1 MLGAWL
7 RWHSPWLL
15 VVGVACV
22 VAWTLSPRPWSK
34 LQALGI
40 ALTVGAITAGF
51 ATYPDLVPFER
62 DWAEHWSAREAELV
76 ELLRTDLRALTD
88 AGELAADRI
97 AALSDSLQGGDLDR
111 ALSSLR
117 RETGMAGLA
126 VYGPGPSPRL
136 VTWDG
141 AHQGQVPAQVTLG
154 RRRFS
159 YGESPLFSY
168 LYITAPVEGTGGTAV
183 AAALLR
189 AELPPGLQGSEDDF
203 AVRFRRQTGES
214 IRIFAPHRVV
224 AETVWDFLIEDR
236 SLFAV
241 AVAQPSRTER
251 RADALLAWSRVV
263 LALLIGA
270 WLFLALGGHGR
281 TLQLPLAAAS
291 LLVLAV
297 LVPLDPLLRGET
309 YLSSAQ
315 FLLPGPLTVTLVPLL
330 ALAVAGAFVA
340 GLLMPRGPGRVRM
353 PWIPALLLVGVGF
366 PLLGGVMLEGAS
378 GSLLSG
384 PERSFVA
391 FQSALA
397 LLLTLPAY
405 GALRSIQLRP
415 GRRGAPAAFLS
426 GIAIPLLMVAYA
438 SMFVRQF
445 GSFPTWALAFWAVP
459 AGLIGYGLDRRGR
472 GWRSVPRWILAGL
485 LGATAAL
492 SLAWGARVDARI
504 QAAEDRMT
512 NLGVQVDPY
521 LEFLLRRFGSRAQAL
536 DASGAGAVEI
546 LYRSWVD
553 SELARE
559 GYPVWLT
566 LWSPGDLPQEEFRI
580 GVSESRPG
588 VADDFL
594 SAARQSDTV
603 AIHPLARAD
612 ANYLAVVPL
621 RAGAVVT
628 ATVPP
633 RREASATSPLSDLYA
648 PDRTVREDPLTLV
661 PLLPG
666 DVATAAETPRW
677 SPEPEGWR
685 GEMLLTTPELE
696 YDAHFLVAIPGPLV
710 LSARAT
716 LILFLN
722 MVTFFA
728 AWGAGRTMSR
738 GLRPPFGGW
747 LVAVTSFRARITLAL
762 FGFFLLSNAIFGTVA
777 FQALSTATQRASET
791 LAERITEDAAG
802 WYYELSGA
810 MELLARRV
818 GGDLLEY
825 RDGALRDGSVE
836 ELVRLG
842 VYPGWLP
849 LDVHQLLS
857 SRRELRTV
865 ELSGLGRFAYATAFR
880 RLPDGDVLAAPVSLR
895 AGAEAVRRREVMD
908 LLAFAVIVGALLSLG
923 LALLVGRALARPLL
937 ILQVASERVGG
948 GNLRVRLPEERA
960 DEFGSVFVAF
970 NRMVGRLRRARRDL
984 VRTTRRTEAIVEEAA
999 TGVVALDAA
1008 GRVTL
1013 VNPRA
1018 EGLLGRPISVA
1029 KPLSEEGG
1037 PSDELARWVRLYFRD
1052 GVRESA
1058 TDLQLGDRRLRVR
1071 ARRIERQGPLGGAV
1085 LSIEDVTDELRTE
1098 RILAWGEMAQQVAHE
1113 VKNPLTPIKLSV
1125 QHIRR
1130 AWEDRRKDFNAIL
1143 TKNVEAILGE
1153 IDRLASI
1160 ATSFS
1165 RFGAPRAAGEEPLEG
1180 VDLAEVV
1187 GETLALYGSGA
1198 PEISFEASV
1207 GAEVPR
1213 VTARPAELKEVLVN
1227 LLENARAAVETHG
1240 VVKVEASLGADTVEL
1255 RVRDNGS
1262 GIPEELMGRIFE
1274 PHFSTRSTGTGLGLA
1289 IVRRLVESWGGSVDI
1304 ESSPG
1309 QGTVVRMELVPW
1321 QGGDSATPVEEPEAQ
1336 GGASVSPQGPGL

>member
-1 MLGAWL
+1 MAW
-7 RWHSPWLL
+7 
-15 VVGVACV
+15 A
-22 VAWTLSPRPWSK
+22 LSPRPWSK
-34 LQALGI
+34 LQTLGVALMV
-40 ALTVGAITAGF
+40 AAITAGF
-51 ATYPDLVPFER
+51 ATYPDLAPFER
-62 DWAEHWSAREAELV
+62 DWAEHWSARESELAEL
-76 ELLRTDLRALTD
+76 LITDLRALTA
-88 AGELAADRI
+88 AGEQAADRI
-97 AALSDSLQGGDLDR
+97 AALSDSLQGPALDD
-111 ALSSLR
+111 ALASLR

-126 VYGPGPSPRL
+126 LYGPGPDPRL
-136 VTWDG
+136 ITWDG
-141 AHQGQVPAQVTLG
+141 DHQGQVPVEATLG
-154 RRRFS
+154 TLRYS

-168 LYITAPVEGTGGTAV
+168 LYITAPVERTGGTAV

-189 AELPPGLQGSEDDF
+189 AELPPGLQGSEDDV
-203 AVRFRRQTGES
+203 ASRFRRQTGES
-214 IRIFAPHRVV
+214 VRVFAPDRVV
-224 AETVWDFLIEDR
+224 DETVWDFMIQDR

-241 AVAQPSRTER
+241 TVAQPSPSER
-251 RADALLAWSRVV
+251 RAETVLGWSRVV
-263 LALLIGA
+263 LAFLVGA
-270 WLFLALGGHGR
+270 WLLLAVGGHGR
-281 TLQLPLAAAS
+281 TGQLPLAAAS
-291 LLVLAV
+291 LLVLVV
-297 LVPLDPLLRGET
+297 LVPLDPLVRGQT

-315 FLLPGPLTVTLVPLL
+315 FLLPGPVTVTLVPLL

-340 GLLMPRGPGRVRM
+340 GLLVPRRPGRVRT
-353 PWIPALLLVGVGF
+353 PWAPALLVVGGGF

-397 LLLTLPAY
+397 LLLTLMAY
-405 GALRSIQLRP
+405 AALRSIRLRP
-415 GRRGAPAAFLS
+415 GRRGAAAAFLS
-426 GIAIPLLMVAYA
+426 GAAIPLLMVAYA
-438 SMFVRQF
+438 SVFVRQF

-459 AGLIGYGLDRRGR
+459 TGLLGYGLDRGGR

-485 LGATAAL
+485 LGATASL
-492 SLAWGARVDARI
+492 SLAWGARIDARI

-512 NLGVQVDPY
+512 SLGVQVDPY
-521 LEFLLRRFGSRAQAL
+521 LDFLLHRFGARAQAL

-566 LWSPGDLPQEEFRI
+566 FWSPGDLPQEEFRI

-588 VADDFL
+588 
-594 SAARQSDTV
+594 AAAALLAEARRSDTV
-603 AIHPLARAD
+603 AVHPLARAD
-612 ANYLAVVPL
+612 ANYLAVAPL
-621 RAGAVVT
+621 PAGEVVT
-628 ATVPP
+628 ATVPS

-648 PDRTVREDPLTLV
+648 PDRNVREDPLTLV
-661 PLLPG
+661 PLLEG
-666 DVATAAETPRW
+666 DVATATETPRW
-677 SPEPEGWR
+677 SPEAEGWR
-685 GEMLLTTPELE
+685 GEMLLATADQS

-716 LILFLN
+716 VILFLN

-728 AWGAGRTMSR
+728 AWGAGRTISL
-738 GLRPPFGGW
+738 GLRPPFAGW
-747 LVAVTSFRARITLAL
+747 LVAVTSFRARVTLAL

-791 LAERITEDAAG
+791 LAERITDDAAG
-802 WYYELSGA
+802 WYNELQGA
-810 MELLARRV
+810 MELLALRV

-849 LDVHQLLS
+849 LPVHQLLS

-1018 EGLLGRPISVA
+1018 EGLLGRPISVG

-1058 TDLQLGDRRLRVR
+1058 TDLQLGDRRMSIR

-1130 AWEDRRKDFNAIL
+1130 AWEDRRKDFGAIL
-1143 TKNVEAILGE
+1143 TKNVDAILGE

-1165 RFGAPRAAGEEPLEG
+1165 RFGAPRAAGEEPLET
-1180 VDLAEVV
+1180 VDLGDVV

-1198 PEISFEASV
+1198 PEIAFEGSV

-1213 VTARPAELKEVLVN
+1213 VTARRAEMKEVLIN
-1227 LLENARAAVETHG
+1227 LLENARAAVETQG
-1240 VVKVEASLGADTVEL
+1240 VVKVEASLGADTVDL
-1255 RVRDNGS
+1255 RVRDNGA
-1262 GIPEELMGRIFE
+1262 GIPEELMSRIFE

-1309 QGTVVRMELVPW
+1309 RGTVVRMALVPW
-1321 QGGDSATPVEEPEAQ
+1321 RDEGSATPVEGSATPVEAPATPA
-1336 GGASVSPQGPGL
+1336 GESEA